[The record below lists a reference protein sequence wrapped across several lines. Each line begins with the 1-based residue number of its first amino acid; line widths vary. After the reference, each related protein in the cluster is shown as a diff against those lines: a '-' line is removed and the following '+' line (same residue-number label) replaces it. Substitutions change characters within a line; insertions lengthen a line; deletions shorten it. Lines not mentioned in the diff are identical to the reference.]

1 MNKMNFRKIIA
12 TESAAAV
19 FLSMLL
25 SPGISGADA
34 KSVVL
39 QEQGADTLKLT
50 LSDVFGRIESENS
63 TMAML
68 RTASE
73 AAEEGIRAAKNARLP
88 ELNASLNV
96 SYIGDAFLTDRDFS
110 NYTKAPCPHFGN
122 GFTLEAQ
129 QVVYAGGAV
138 NAGIRMA
145 ESESR
150 MSQAQIDKSR
160 QGLRL
165 MAAGQYLDLYKIDN
179 GIKVYR
185 ENIALTV
192 RLIEEIQARREQ
204 GLALA
209 NDVTRYELRLEML
222 RLELVRLQNTR
233 AILNYRLCN
242 ALGLPE
248 GTVLASEIIVNED
261 VRGEANAGWQE
272 VAVQSSPELKMSRL
286 NADLAL
292 SRQKIVRSE
301 RLPKIAVVGYE
312 NFNGPITF
320 EIPPIDKNIN
330 VWYVG
335 LGVRYNFSSLYKSGH
350 KLKQAGIAVRQASQA
365 VTVTEESLRND
376 VQQAFTDYG
385 QAYMELETRRKSLQ
399 LADENYARVYDR
411 YMEQLVL
418 VTDMLD
424 AFNMKLDAELGVSD
438 AEAEI
443 EYRLCK
449 LKYAAGVL

>member
-1 MNKMNFRKIIA
+1 MNLRKIIA
-12 TESAAAV
+12 AESAAAV

-25 SPGISGADA
+25 SPLISGAEVENVPLG
-34 KSVVL
+34 K
-39 QEQGADTLKLT
+39 QGADTLRLT
-50 LSDVFGRIESENS
+50 LSDVFGRIESDNS
-63 TMAML
+63 TMAMF

-88 ELNASLNV
+88 EINASLNV

-129 QVVYAGGAV
+129 QVVYAGGSV
-138 NAGIRMA
+138 NAGIRVA

-150 MSQAQIDKSR
+150 MSRAQIDKSR
-160 QGLRL
+160 QELRL
-165 MAAGQYLDLYKIDN
+165 IAAGQYLDLYKVDN
-179 GIKVYR
+179 GIRVYQ

-192 RLIEEIQARREQ
+192 RLIDEIQARREQ

-209 NDVTRYELRLEML
+209 NDVTRYELQLEML

-233 AILNYRLCN
+233 EILNYRLCN
-242 ALGLPE
+242 SLGLPE
-248 GTVLASEIIVNED
+248 ETVLVSEIIVGED
-261 VRGEANAGWQE
+261 LSGGNGWQS
-272 VAVQSSPELKMSRL
+272 VAVQSSPDLKMSEI

-292 SRQKIVRSE
+292 TRQKLVRSE
-301 RLPKIAVVGYE
+301 RLPTIAVVGYE
-312 NFNGPITF
+312 NLNGPITF
-320 EIPPIDKNIN
+320 EIPPINKNIN

-335 LGVRYNFSSLYKSGH
+335 LGVRYNFSSLFKSGH
-350 KLKQAGIAVRQASQA
+350 KLKQAGIAARQALQA
-365 VTVTEESLRND
+365 VTVAEESLRND
-376 VQQAFTDYG
+376 VRQAFTDYG
-385 QAYMELETRRKSLQ
+385 QAYVELETKKKSLQ

-411 YMEQLVL
+411 YVEQLAL

>member
-1 MNKMNFRKIIA
+1 MGK
-12 TESAAAV
+12 
-19 FLSMLL
+19 
-25 SPGISGADA
+25 
-34 KSVVL
+34 
-39 QEQGADTLKLT
+39 QGADTLRLT
-50 LSDVFGRIESENS
+50 LSDVFGRIESDNS
-63 TMAML
+63 TMAMF

-88 ELNASLNV
+88 EINASLNV

-129 QVVYAGGAV
+129 QVVYAGGSV
-138 NAGIRMA
+138 NAGIRVA

-150 MSQAQIDKSR
+150 MSRAQIDKSR
-160 QGLRL
+160 QELRL
-165 MAAGQYLDLYKIDN
+165 IAAGQYLDLYKVDN
-179 GIKVYR
+179 GIRVYQ

-192 RLIEEIQARREQ
+192 RLIDEIQARREQ

-209 NDVTRYELRLEML
+209 NDVTRYELQLEML

-233 AILNYRLCN
+233 EILNYRLCN
-242 ALGLPE
+242 SLGLPE
-248 GTVLASEIIVNED
+248 ETVLVSEIIVGED
-261 VRGEANAGWQE
+261 LSGGNGWQS
-272 VAVQSSPELKMSRL
+272 VAVQSSPDLKMSEI

-292 SRQKIVRSE
+292 TRQKLVRSE
-301 RLPKIAVVGYE
+301 RLPTIAVVGYE
-312 NFNGPITF
+312 NLNGPITF
-320 EIPPIDKNIN
+320 EIPPINKNIN

-335 LGVRYNFSSLYKSGH
+335 LGVRYNFSSLFKSGH
-350 KLKQAGIAVRQASQA
+350 KLKQAGIAARQALQA
-365 VTVTEESLRND
+365 VTVAEESLRND
-376 VQQAFTDYG
+376 VRQAFTDYG
-385 QAYMELETRRKSLQ
+385 QAYVELETKKKSLQ

-411 YMEQLVL
+411 YVEQLAL